1 MRPVLGARSNPCRA
15 RCVVFGIIR
24 SVGARGGLQSAKRR
38 RECWPGCLEKG
49 LTRTNVVLSRIDEF
63 HPSPPATSPASC
75 QLHPPRPAIYFG
87 KTKCQG
93 CRRAGKWGSVAPP
106 ALSKVGQRGRS
117 CIFHKCHAQLHVSIW
132 KTSVA
137 AIRVTT
143 KFIMF
148 FYNFCCYLW
157 GQCWCWT
164 ETNILVTICL
174 FFTSFHCPQLL

>member
-1 MRPVLGARSNPCRA
+1 MAALFLVVFLSPFAHFRRSDVTSAAPYHTQQKRERDCPPRRLMRPVLGARSNPCRA

-93 CRRAGKWGSVAPP
+93 CRRAGK
-106 ALSKVGQRGRS
+106 
-117 CIFHKCHAQLHVSIW
+117 
-132 KTSVA
+132 
-137 AIRVTT
+137 
-143 KFIMF
+143 
-148 FYNFCCYLW
+148 
-157 GQCWCWT
+157 
-164 ETNILVTICL
+164 
-174 FFTSFHCPQLL
+174 